1 MLRLSR
7 VSQSLLTKNLQKK
20 GGELVNKLY
29 VGIDVSSDN
38 NVAYIMKPNGDMLSE
53 FPVENNLGGYRILAK
68 RIVAA
73 DEALDLSIIEIGMEA
88 TSVYGEHLVHAF
100 REDGSLGRF
109 ERKIHVLNP
118 KQVSKFKES
127 YNDLPKNDWIDAF
140 VIADCLRFG
149 RIRNEV
155 YIDDYRYEALKTL
168 TRARFYAVQNLAR
181 EKQRFGNLL
190 FKKCCCLAQNNEIK
204 NTAASTFALMENF
217 ESVDDL
223 ANASLEELS
232 SFLNTASRGRFADS
246 DETAKVIQAAARG
259 SFRLPK
265 TINDSVNQAMSVS
278 IASIRAI
285 EKQIKDLEKAIEKQF
300 EIIPNT
306 IISVPGIGKVY
317 SAGII
322 AEIGNP
328 ARFETH
334 AAVAKYAGLVWSQH
348 QSNKF
353 EAEDTHLIKSGN
365 RFLRYYLLEAANS
378 VRRCD
383 SEFRRYY
390 DLKFKEVTKHQH
402 KRALALTARKL
413 VRLLFRLLKEN
424 RLYIPA

>member
-1 MLRLSR
+1 MN
-7 VSQSLLTKNLQKK
+7 Q
-20 GGELVNKLY
+20 LY
-29 VGIDVSSDN
+29 VGIDIGSKN
-38 NVAYIMKPNGDMLSE
+38 NVAYLMLPNGDMHSR
-53 FPVENNLGGYRILAK
+53 FPIENNLGGYRAVAK
-68 RIVAA
+68 KVVAA
-73 DEALDLSIIEIGMEA
+73 LESQAIEAVQIGMEA
-88 TSVYGEHLVHAF
+88 TSIYGEHFVHAF

-118 KQVSKFKES
+118 KQIRKFKES
-127 YNDLPKNDWIDAF
+127 YNDLPKNDYVDAF

-155 YIDDYRYEALKTL
+155 YMDDYRYEALRNL

-190 FKKCCCLAQNNEIK
+190 FKKCCGLAQSPEIK
-204 NTAASTFALMENF
+204 NTASSTFALMEHF
-217 ESVDDL
+217 ETVDEL
-223 ANASLEELS
+223 ANCPLDELA
-232 SFLNTASRGRFADS
+232 SFLRTASRGRFANS

-265 TINDSVNQAMSVS
+265 TLNDSVNQAMAVS

-285 EKQIKDLEKAIEKQF
+285 EKQVKDLEKAIEQMF

-306 IISVPGIGKVY
+306 LTSVPGIGKVY

-322 AEIGNP
+322 AEIGDIN
-328 ARFETH
+328 RFSSQ
-334 AAVAKYAGLVWSQH
+334 AAVAKYAGLVWSQN
-348 QSNKF
+348 QSAEF

-378 VRRCD
+378 VRGCD

-390 DLKFKEVTKHQH
+390 DLKYKEVKKHQH

-413 VRLLFRLLKEN
+413 VRLIFRLLKDN
-424 RLYIPA
+424 RLYNVR

>member
-1 MLRLSR
+1 MN
-7 VSQSLLTKNLQKK
+7 Q
-20 GGELVNKLY
+20 LY
-29 VGIDVSSDN
+29 VGIDIGSRN
-38 NVAYIMKPNGDMLSE
+38 NVAYLMLPNGDMHSR
-53 FPVENNLGGYRILAK
+53 FPIENTLGGYRSVAK
-68 RIVAA
+68 KVVAA
-73 DEALDLSIIEIGMEA
+73 LESQAIDAVQIGMEA
-88 TSVYGEHLVHAF
+88 TSVYGEHFVHAF
-100 REDGSLGRF
+100 REDDSLGRF

-118 KQVSKFKES
+118 KQVRKFKEF
-127 YNDLPKNDWIDAF
+127 YNDLPKNDYIDAF
-140 VIADCLRFG
+140 IIADCLRFG

-155 YIDDYRYEALKTL
+155 YMDDYRYEALRNL

-190 FKKCCCLAQNNEIK
+190 FKKCCGLAQSQEIK
-204 NTAASTFALMENF
+204 NTASSTFALMEHF
-217 ESVDDL
+217 ETVDEL
-223 ANASLEELS
+223 ANCPLDELAA
-232 SFLNTASRGRFADS
+232 FLRTASRGRFADS

-265 TINDSVNQAMSVS
+265 TLNDSVNQAMAVS

-285 EKQIKDLEKAIEKQF
+285 QKQVKDLEKAIEQMF

-306 IISVPGIGKVY
+306 LTSVPGIGKVY

-322 AEIGNP
+322 AEIGDIN
-328 ARFETH
+328 RFSSQ
-334 AAVAKYAGLVWSQH
+334 AAVAKYAGLVWSQN
-348 QSNKF
+348 QSAEF

-378 VRRCD
+378 VRGCD

-390 DLKFKEVTKHQH
+390 DLKYKEVKKHQH

-413 VRLLFRLLKEN
+413 VRLVFRLLKDN
-424 RLYIPA
+424 RLYNAR

>member
-1 MLRLSR
+1 MN
-7 VSQSLLTKNLQKK
+7 Q
-20 GGELVNKLY
+20 LY
-29 VGIDVSSDN
+29 VGIDIGSRN
-38 NVAYIMKPNGDMLSE
+38 NVAYLMLPNGDMHSR
-53 FPVENNLGGYRILAK
+53 FPIENNLGGYRVVAK
-68 RIVAA
+68 KVVAA
-73 DEALDLSIIEIGMEA
+73 LESQAIEAVQIGMEA
-88 TSVYGEHLVHAF
+88 TSIYGEHFVHAF

-118 KQVSKFKES
+118 KQVRKFKES
-127 YNDLPKNDWIDAF
+127 YNDLPKNDYVDAF

-149 RIRNEV
+149 RIKNEV
-155 YIDDYRYEALKTL
+155 YMDDYRYEALRNL

-190 FKKCCCLAQNNEIK
+190 FKKCCGLAQSPEIK
-204 NTAASTFALMENF
+204 NTASSTFALMEHF
-217 ESVDDL
+217 ETVDEL
-223 ANASLEELS
+223 ANCPLDELAA
-232 SFLNTASRGRFADS
+232 FLRTASRGRFADS

-265 TINDSVNQAMSVS
+265 TLNDSVNQAMAVS

-285 EKQIKDLEKAIEKQF
+285 EKQVKDLEKAIEQMF

-306 IISVPGIGKVY
+306 LTSVPGIGKVY

-322 AEIGNP
+322 AEIGDIN
-328 ARFETH
+328 RFSSQ
-334 AAVAKYAGLVWSQH
+334 AAVAKYAGLVWSQN
-348 QSNKF
+348 QSAEF

-378 VRRCD
+378 VRGCD

-390 DLKFKEVTKHQH
+390 DLKYKEVKKHQH

-413 VRLLFRLLKEN
+413 VRLIFRLLKDN
-424 RLYIPA
+424 RLYNAR